1 MAPLLDRADG
11 LTTASADTIA
21 SAQDQMR
28 IIKQGLIECLPGIRV
43 FLDVDEQVSR
53 LELVTLP
60 LIRSHGTRSL
70 LCETA

>member
-53 LELVTLP
+53 LEP
-60 LIRSHGTRSL
+60 ATRP
-70 LCETA
+70 